1 MEMEM
6 EMEIPEREEKR
17 IISIHRGV
25 QLYSY
30 RSAEV
35 DIRAYSKLDARYTQ
49 CIPKHR
55 GRFPIEPGC
64 RNMGMGSTVSDERYK
79 TNCN

>member
-1 MEMEM
+1 MEM

-35 DIRAYSKLDARYTQ
+35 DIRAYSKLDARYPVHTETS
-49 CIPKHR
+49 
-55 GRFPIEPGC
+55 G
-64 RNMGMGSTVSDERYK
+64 
-79 TNCN
+79 